1 MIFYGLL
8 IWVSYIYLDVKNN
21 KKLFDIILS
30 KSLFSVAICGMI
42 SEIFMR
48 YFEFAN
54 VPFLMINHTK
64 LVEKF
69 AKPLIQYNS
78 AQLLLVLYVIIA
90 FFTVLATFLTKKENK
105 KITTIMTFSCFFV
118 SFLIFFCCPY
128 FMVCYLFIF
137 VPEVLGLFIVI
148 LSIKELLPSRR
159 KERNIKMGK
168 FKFVM
173 CIIILIFIIIN
184 IVSNAF
190 WIIFGE
196 KILKI
201 LSIKPK

>member
-8 IWVSYIYLDVKNN
+8 IWVSYIYLDVKND

-30 KSLFSVAICGMI
+30 KSLFNIAICGII
-42 SEIFMR
+42 SEIFIK
-48 YFEFAN
+48 YIKFAN
-54 VPFLMINHTK
+54 LPFLIINHKK

-78 AQLLLVLYVIIA
+78 TQLLLVLYIIIA

-105 KITTIMTFSCFFV
+105 KVITIVSFLCFFV

-128 FMVCYLFIF
+128 FIVCYLFAF
-137 VPEVLGLFIVI
+137 VPEILGLFIVI
-148 LSIKELLPSRR
+148 LSIKELLPSHR
-159 KERNIKMGK
+159 KEKNIKMGK

-173 CIIILIFIIIN
+173 CIIMLIFIIIN
-184 IVSNAF
+184 IISNAF

-196 KILKI
+196 EILKI